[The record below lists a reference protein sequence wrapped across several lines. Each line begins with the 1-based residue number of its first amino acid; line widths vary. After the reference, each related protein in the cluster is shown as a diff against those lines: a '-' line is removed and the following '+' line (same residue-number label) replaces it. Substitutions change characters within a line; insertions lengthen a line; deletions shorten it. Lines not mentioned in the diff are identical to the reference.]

1 MSLEQEV
8 YVGDLRVGGALIRD
22 RYSMAGHAAPDPR
35 MTCNRFFPFFLQ
47 LRELRDRPVA
57 IPWAANA
64 PAAFGWLSYAG

>member
-1 MSLEQEV
+1 
-8 YVGDLRVGGALIRD
+8 
-22 RYSMAGHAAPDPR
+22 MAGHAAPDPR

-64 PAAFGWLSYAG
+64 PAAFGWLSYAE